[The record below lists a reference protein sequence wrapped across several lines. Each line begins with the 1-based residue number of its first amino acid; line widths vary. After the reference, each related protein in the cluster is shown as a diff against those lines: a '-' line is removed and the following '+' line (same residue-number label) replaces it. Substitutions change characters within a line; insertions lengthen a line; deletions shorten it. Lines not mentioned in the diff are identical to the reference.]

1 MLQILSYAEL
11 FLEDKLP
18 ACIRFFL
25 EKWREPAQKRINIV
39 FENWTSIDGLV
50 LHRESGVCSTVITT
64 FNWSFKN
71 DVCMLTH
78 CYADSCSKE
87 VSGCNL

>member
-1 MLQILSYAEL
+1 MLQTLSYAEL

-50 LHRESGVCSTVITT
+50 YFTVSQV
-64 FNWSFKN
+64 FVQQLSPL
-71 DVCMLTH
+71 LTGLLKMMSA
-78 CYADSCSKE
+78 C
-87 VSGCNL
+87 